1 MIWEGAPII
10 LRFLGAILNRKSE
23 DLFRGEGRRS

>member
-23 DLFRGEGRRS
+23 GLFLGEG